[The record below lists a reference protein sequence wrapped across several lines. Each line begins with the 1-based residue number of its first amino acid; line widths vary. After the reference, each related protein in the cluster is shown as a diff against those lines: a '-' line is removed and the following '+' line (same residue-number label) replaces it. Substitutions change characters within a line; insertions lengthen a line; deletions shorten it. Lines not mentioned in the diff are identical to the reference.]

1 MSIPRRKSRNP
12 CSCATNLKNVATT
25 RKTPS
30 LRQLSVLNTRL
41 IMLGLGTSANDS
53 SVLVGGIVGSGAG
66 VVCGFGVGDT

>member
-1 MSIPRRKSRNP
+1 M
-12 CSCATNLKNVATT
+12 ATT